1 MNRLHSLDVRESGM
15 KTHNKNKDTVFSLN
29 YSSARNPETC
39 TSLGVLERQ
48 GKDSPD
54 GPTEANPSPDWK
66 PPPSSGEKEAKAVMA
81 SDSAFPCSAFEP
93 PAYQSALWGYLLG
106 RRRYLNVECT
116 FSGSATLFFFMTQWI
131 LLSDLVVMIVLP
143 VFFKLKSSW
152 HKQSYSLQVTVIVI
166 QYLYTFQNG
175 HRNKSGYRLSP
186 YDNNID
192 CIP

>member
-1 MNRLHSLDVRESGM
+1 MWIVEFAEASKHNLMNETVIWMNRLHSLDVRESGM

-81 SDSAFPCSAFEP
+81 SRFCFSLLCIWAPCVSVSIMGLSFGTSQIFECWM
-93 PAYQSALWGYLLG
+93 YFLRFCYS
-106 RRRYLNVECT
+106 
-116 FSGSATLFFFMTQWI
+116 FFFNDSMNFAI
-131 LLSDLVVMIVLP
+131 RFGGDDRSAGL
-143 VFFKLKSSW
+143 F
-152 HKQSYSLQVTVIVI
+152 
-166 QYLYTFQNG
+166 
-175 HRNKSGYRLSP
+175 
-186 YDNNID
+186 
-192 CIP
+192 